1 MESVLNDILRLVN
14 DATKYLK
21 MFVAGATGFFVL
33 KDCVMYMVA
42 MEDHQKA
49 ASLRRIRTTLLAGV
63 SVFFVVQFVNWI
75 LTYFK

>member
-1 MESVLNDILRLVN
+1 MESIVNDILRLIG
-14 DATKYLK
+14 DATNYLK

-49 ASLRRIRTTLLAGV
+49 ASLRRIRTTLIAGV
-63 SVFFVVQFVNWI
+63 TVFFVVQLVNWV
-75 LTYFK
+75 LAYFK